1 MSIDSCGAPEQSAP
15 IPAGVD
21 VEKETVITGV
31 VSSGD
36 GPVGGAYVR
45 LLDATGEFTAEVVT
59 SPAGQFRFFAAPG
72 TWTLRALS
80 RQGNGD
86 ATLAANRGLNE
97 VAVTVRWR
105 DSGRRVTPRQVFT
118 RRRFFRCTAAN
129 VLWWRETHP

>member
-1 MSIDSCGAPEQSAP
+1 MTDISGCGAPEQSTP

-31 VSSGD
+31 VKAGD
-36 GPVGGAYVR
+36 GPVAGAYVR

-59 SPAGQFRFFAAPG
+59 SAAGQFRFFAAPG

-86 ATLAANRGLNE
+86 TTVAADRGINE
-97 VAVTVRWR
+97 VAVTV
-105 DSGRRVTPRQVFT
+105 G
-118 RRRFFRCTAAN
+118 A
-129 VLWWRETHP
+129 

>member
-1 MSIDSCGAPEQSAP
+1 MSAVDSCGAPEQSAP
-15 IPAGVD
+15 LPASVD

-45 LLDATGEFTAEVVT
+45 LLDSTGEFTAEVVT

-72 TWTLRALS
+72 NWTLRALS

-86 ATLAANRGLNE
+86 ATVAADRGINE
-97 VAVTVRWR
+97 IAVAV
-105 DSGRRVTPRQVFT
+105 
-118 RRRFFRCTAAN
+118 A
-129 VLWWRETHP
+129 